1 MPLKAIVDTGYNMK
15 EKKSILL
22 IALLLLIHAGAVVAG
37 PIVDADGRVT
47 VVKKPFT
54 RIISLYPAHTR
65 NLIDM
70 GAGKQIVAV
79 GRSDHQMKGLPKLG
93 FRDDPERLLSL
104 EPDLVLIRPMISRA
118 YPQLVSRLVRSGVAV
133 VSLQPSAVDEL
144 FRYWQT
150 LGKLSGHEQEAK
162 RMVTRFGQGLAEI
175 GSQVR
180 QIPPAERKRVYF
192 ESIHK
197 RMKTFAPGSMAIFV
211 LESAGGINVAADAK
225 QVRKTNIAAYGKEHI
240 LARANEIDVFLAQK
254 GRMNPVTVEMI
265 KNEPGFQLIKAVKN
279 NQIYLVDEKLVSRPT
294 PGLLDGISQVFDI
307 LYPRKERARG
317 DGR

>member
-1 MPLKAIVDTGYNMK
+1 MLVVV
-15 EKKSILL
+15 
-22 IALLLLIHAGAVVAG
+22 LLLVYGGSALAG

-79 GRSDHQMKGLPKLG
+79 GRSDHQMQGLPKLS
-93 FRDDPERLLSL
+93 FRDDPERLLAL
-104 EPDLVLIRPMISRA
+104 HPDLVLIRPMISRA
-118 YPQLVSRLVRSGVAV
+118 YPRLVSRLTQSGVAV
-133 VSLQPSAVDEL
+133 VSLQPSAMDEL

-162 RMVTRFGQGLAEI
+162 KMGTRFGRGLAEI
-175 GSQVR
+175 NRKVSR
-180 QIPPAERKRVYF
+180 IPQAERKRVYF

-211 LESAGGINVAADAK
+211 LESAGGINVAVDAR

-240 LARANEIDVFLAQK
+240 LAKANEIDVFLAQK

-265 KNEPGFQLIKAVKN
+265 KNEPGFQVIKAVKN

-294 PGLLDGISQVFDI
+294 LGLLEGISQVFTL
-307 LYPRKERARG
+307 LYPQEDRAG
-317 DGR
+317 VDGR

>member
-1 MPLKAIVDTGYNMK
+1 MLIV
-15 EKKSILL
+15 
-22 IALLLLIHAGAVVAG
+22 LLLLVHAGAVVAG
-37 PIVDADGRVT
+37 PIVDADGRVI
-47 VVKKPFT
+47 VVKKPFV

-79 GRSDHQMKGLPKLG
+79 GRSDQLMKGLPKIS
-93 FRDDPERLLSL
+93 FRDDPERLLAL
-104 EPDLVLIRPMISRA
+104 HPDLVLIRPMISRA
-118 YPQLVSRLVRSGVAV
+118 YPQLVSRLVHSGVAV

-144 FRYWQT
+144 FRYWQI
-150 LGKLSGHEQEAK
+150 LGKLSGHEQEAEK
-162 RMVTRFGQGLAEI
+162 MTIRFGRGLAAI
-175 GSQVR
+175 GR
-180 QIPPAERKRVYF
+180 QAGKIPQAERKRVYF

-211 LESAGGINVAADAK
+211 LESAAGINVAADAK
-225 QVRKTNIAAYGKEHI
+225 QVRKTNIASYGKEHI

-279 NQIYLVDEKLVSRPT
+279 NRIYLVDEKLVSRPT
-294 PGLLDGISQVFDI
+294 LGLLEGINTVFTL
-307 LYPRKERARG
+307 LYPSENQERA
-317 DGR
+317 DGS

>member
-1 MPLKAIVDTGYNMK
+1 MK
-15 EKKSILL
+15 DIKQILFVV
-22 IALLLLIHAGAVVAG
+22 ALLFFYAGSALAG

-47 VVKKPFT
+47 VVKKPFI

-70 GAGKQIVAV
+70 GAGQQIVAV
-79 GRSDHQMKGLPKLG
+79 GRSDHQMQGLPKLS
-93 FRDDPERLLSL
+93 FRDDPERLLAL
-104 EPDLVLIRPMISRA
+104 HPDLVLIRPMISRA
-118 YPQLVSRLVRSGVAV
+118 YPQLVRRLIESGVAV
-133 VSLQPSAVDEL
+133 VSLQPSATDEL

-150 LGKLSGHEQEAK
+150 LGKLTGQEPEVK
-162 RMVTRFGQGLAEI
+162 KMITRFGLGLAEI
-175 GSQVR
+175 KRRVER
-180 QIPPAERKRVYF
+180 IPQTERKHVYF

-211 LESAGGINVAADAK
+211 LESAGGINVAADAT

-240 LARANEIDVFLAQK
+240 LAKANEIDVFLAQK

-265 KNEPGFQLIKAVKN
+265 KNEPGFQVIKAVKD

-294 PGLLDGISQVFDI
+294 MGLLEGISQVFTL
-307 LYPRKERARG
+307 LYPQEDGAG
-317 DGR
+317 ADGR

>member
-1 MPLKAIVDTGYNMK
+1 MLVVV
-15 EKKSILL
+15 
-22 IALLLLIHAGAVVAG
+22 LLLVYVGSALAG

-47 VVKKPFT
+47 VVKKPFI

-79 GRSDHQMKGLPKLG
+79 GRSDHQMQGLPKLS
-93 FRDDPERLLSL
+93 FRDDPERLLAL
-104 EPDLVLIRPMISRA
+104 HPDLVLIRPMISRA
-118 YPQLVSRLVRSGVAV
+118 YPQLVSRLTQSGVAV
-133 VSLQPSAVDEL
+133 VSLQPSAMDEL

-162 RMVTRFGQGLAEI
+162 KMGTRFGRGLAEI
-175 GSQVR
+175 NRKVSR
-180 QIPPAERKRVYF
+180 IPQAERKRVYF

-211 LESAGGINVAADAK
+211 LESAGGINVAVDAR

-240 LARANEIDVFLAQK
+240 LAKANEIDVFLAQK

-265 KNEPGFQLIKAVKN
+265 KNEPGFQVIKAVKN

-294 PGLLDGISQVFDI
+294 LGLLEGISQVFTL
-307 LYPRKERARG
+307 LYPQEDRAG
-317 DGR
+317 VDGR

>member
-1 MPLKAIVDTGYNMK
+1 MLVVV
-15 EKKSILL
+15 
-22 IALLLLIHAGAVVAG
+22 LLLVYVGSALAG

-47 VVKKPFT
+47 VVKKPFI

-65 NLIDM
+65 NLIDI

-79 GRSDHQMKGLPKLG
+79 GRSDHQMQGLPKLS
-93 FRDDPERLLSL
+93 FRDDPERLLAL
-104 EPDLVLIRPMISRA
+104 HPDLVLIRPMISRA
-118 YPQLVSRLVRSGVAV
+118 YPQLVSRLTQSGVAV
-133 VSLQPSAVDEL
+133 VSLQPSAMDEL

-162 RMVTRFGQGLAEI
+162 KMITRFGRGLAEI
-175 GSQVR
+175 NRQVGR
-180 QIPPAERKRVYF
+180 IPQAERKRVYF

-197 RMKTFAPGSMAIFV
+197 RMKTFAPGSMAVFV
-211 LESAGGINVAADAK
+211 LESAGGINVAADAR

-240 LARANEIDVFLAQK
+240 LAKANEIDVFLAQK

-265 KNEPGFQLIKAVKN
+265 KNEPGFQVIKAVKN

-294 PGLLDGISQVFDI
+294 LGLLEGISQVFTL
-307 LYPRKERARG
+307 LYPQEDRAG
-317 DGR
+317 VDGR

>member
-1 MPLKAIVDTGYNMK
+1 MK
-15 EKKSILL
+15 PIKPILL
-22 IALLLLIHAGAVVAG
+22 IVLLLLVSAGAVVAG

-70 GAGKQIVAV
+70 GAEKQIVAV
-79 GRSDHQMKGLPKLG
+79 GRSDHQMQGLPKLS
-93 FRDDPERLLSL
+93 FRDDPERLLAL
-104 EPDLVLIRPMISRA
+104 HPDLVLIRPMISRA
-118 YPQLVSRLVRSGVAV
+118 YPQLVSRLTQSGVAV
-133 VSLQPSAVDEL
+133 VSLQPSAMDEL

-162 RMVTRFGQGLAEI
+162 KMVTRFGRGLAEI
-175 GSQVR
+175 NRQVGR
-180 QIPPAERKRVYF
+180 IPQAERKRVYF

-211 LESAGGINVAADAK
+211 LESAGGINVAADAR
-225 QVRKTNIAAYGKEHI
+225 QVRKTNIAAYGKEHV
-240 LARANEIDVFLAQK
+240 LAKANEIDVFLAQK

-265 KNEPGFQLIKAVKN
+265 KNEPGFQVIKAVKN

-294 PGLLDGISQVFDI
+294 QGLLEGISQVFTL
-307 LYPRKERARG
+307 LYPQEDRAG
-317 DGR
+317 VDGR

>member
-1 MPLKAIVDTGYNMK
+1 
-15 EKKSILL
+15 LL
-22 IALLLLIHAGAVVAG
+22 VVVLLLVYVGSALAG

-47 VVKKPFT
+47 VVKKPFI

-65 NLIDM
+65 NLIDI

-79 GRSDHQMKGLPKLG
+79 GRSDHQMQGLPKLS
-93 FRDDPERLLSL
+93 FRDDPERLLAL
-104 EPDLVLIRPMISRA
+104 HPDLVLIRPMISRA
-118 YPQLVSRLVRSGVAV
+118 YPQLVSRLTQSGVAV
-133 VSLQPSAVDEL
+133 VSLQPSAMDEL

-162 RMVTRFGQGLAEI
+162 KMITRFGRGLAEI
-175 GSQVR
+175 NRQVGR
-180 QIPPAERKRVYF
+180 IPQAERKRVYF

-197 RMKTFAPGSMAIFV
+197 RMKTFAPGSMAVFV
-211 LESAGGINVAADAK
+211 LESAGGINVAADAR

-240 LARANEIDVFLAQK
+240 LAKANEIDVFLAQK

-265 KNEPGFQLIKAVKN
+265 KNEPGFQVIKAVKN

-294 PGLLDGISQVFDI
+294 LGLLEGISQVFTL
-307 LYPRKERARG
+307 LYPQEDRAG
-317 DGR
+317 VDGR